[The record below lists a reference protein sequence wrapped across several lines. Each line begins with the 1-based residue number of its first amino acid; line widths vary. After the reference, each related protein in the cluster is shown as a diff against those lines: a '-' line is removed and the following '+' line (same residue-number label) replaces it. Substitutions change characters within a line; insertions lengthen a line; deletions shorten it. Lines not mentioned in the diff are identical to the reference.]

1 MENQS
6 ELIKVDDNIKR
17 IREQIAEAA
26 LRSGR
31 KSEDVRF
38 MAVTKLQENYLVN
51 RAIAD
56 GIDLIGENYVKEFL
70 DKKDFLNLD
79 GVEKHLIG
87 HLQTNK
93 VRKIITEVDMI
104 ESVDSME
111 VAEEIERQCEKHG
124 VDMNVLIEVN
134 IGGEQSKTGFDISEV
149 EEKAA
154 QISELGRVKIQGL
167 MTIPPATDDKR
178 ELRRLFEEMR
188 KLFVD
193 IQDKKQD
200 NINMNILSMGMSH
213 DYTEAVECGSTEVR
227 IGSAVFGARDYSK
240 KH

>member
-31 KSEDVRF
+31 KPEDVRF
-38 MAVTKLQENYLVN
+38 MAVTPLQENYLVN

-213 DYTEAVECGSTEVR
+213 DYIEAVECGSTEVR

>member
-31 KSEDVRF
+31 KPEDVRF

-213 DYTEAVECGSTEVR
+213 DYIEAVECGSTEVR

>member
-213 DYTEAVECGSTEVR
+213 DYIEAVECGSTEVR